1 VQTDTLE
8 QIKDKID
15 IVELVRQY
23 VPNLKRAGK
32 LYKACC
38 PFHHEKTPSF
48 TCSSEKGLYY
58 CFGCQEGGNI
68 FNFLMKMENLSFRE
82 ALEKLADMAGV
93 ELEPAKMLT
102 ADEMRRA
109 NTRKVLDFARTYFHK
124 NLLARAGEGART
136 YVKSRNLT
144 KETCQQFELGLSLGA
159 GALIQAAKEAG
170 FTPENLKD
178 AGLCVQTEYGLR
190 EYFRNRLMFPIWN
203 QRGETVGFGGRILAE
218 GEPKYLNSPE
228 TILFSKSHVLY
239 GLNFA
244 GPAMRKADRAVL
256 LEGYMDVIGTHQAGV
271 TYTVA
276 PLGTSF
282 GEDHAKLLKRYTQN
296 VIVLFDPD
304 QAGLKAALRAALILT
319 EQGLF
324 VKVATL
330 PDGLDPDE
338 YIAKYGKENF
348 EQILDNAHELIAFAA
363 QRQLDAHPG
372 TLTAQA
378 KTNIVTELTQIIA
391 KQPDGI
397 VRREWVKYVA
407 ETLNIDEPL
416 VQQRLAQTFK
426 ASAQSARITAAKQNN
441 VVRADQMTMTPSA
454 EEDLLS
460 WILKSPQHTVLC
472 SQLCEQDFSSPA
484 LWELFQAIVKTHMQY
499 PQADNL
505 TEQTAQALPQQR
517 NEIVKLALLPTPDD
531 FDPARDIAACAAKL
545 EKTGLQK
552 QLQKLTLQMKS
563 YGTGNV
569 PPDVFQTYM
578 QLQQKL
584 KNTGVKNVWHLETK
598 H

>member
-1 VQTDTLE
+1 MQTDAIE

-68 FNFLMKMENLSFRE
+68 FNFVMKMENLSFRE

-93 ELEPAKMLT
+93 ELEPAKLLT
-102 ADEMRRA
+102 AEEQRRA
-109 NTRKVLDFARTYFHK
+109 TARKLLDFARSYYHK
-124 NLLARAGEGART
+124 NLLSRAGEGART

-144 KETCQQFELGLSLGA
+144 KETCEQFELGLSPNA
-159 GALIQAAKEAG
+159 GVLVEAAQKAG
-170 FTPENLKD
+170 YTQDNLKD
-178 AGLCVQTEYGLR
+178 AGLCVQTERGLR

-203 QRGETVGFGGRILAE
+203 QRGETVGFGGRILGE

-228 TILFSKSHVLY
+228 TILFNKSHVLY

-244 GPAMRKADRAVL
+244 GPVIRKADRAVL
-256 LEGYMDVIGTHQAGV
+256 LEGYMDVIGCHQAGV
-271 TYTVA
+271 AYTVA

-304 QAGLKAALRAALILT
+304 EAGLKAALRAALILT
-319 EQGLF
+319 EAGLF
-324 VKVATL
+324 VKVASL

-338 YIAKYGKENF
+338 YIAQYGKESF
-348 EQILDNAHELIAFAA
+348 EDILNHAQDLMAFAA
-363 QRQLDAHPG
+363 QRQLALHPAP
-372 TLTAQA
+372 LSAQA
-378 KTNIVTELTQIIA
+378 KTQMVTELTQIIA
-391 KQPDGI
+391 KQPDAI

-407 ETLNIDEPL
+407 EMLNVDEPL
-416 VQQRLAQTFK
+416 VQQRLTQTLRT
-426 ASAQSARITAAKQNN
+426 ATPSARFSPARKPGII
-441 VVRADQMTMTPSA
+441 RADQATNVPSA
-454 EEDLLS
+454 EEDLLA
-460 WILKSPQHTVLC
+460 WILKNPQYTVLC
-472 SQLCEQDFSSPA
+472 SQLSAQDFSSPA
-484 LWELFQAIVKTHMQY
+484 LWKIFQAIVTMHQQY

-505 TEQTAQALPQQR
+505 TEQTVQALPAQK

-531 FDPARDIAACAAKL
+531 FDPARDITACAAKL
-545 EKTGLQK
+545 EQAGLQR
-552 QLQKLTLQMKS
+552 QLQKLTQQMKS

-569 PPDVFQTYM
+569 PPDVFQTNM
-578 QLQQKL
+578 QLKQKL
-584 KNTGVKNVWHLETK
+584 KKYRG
-598 H
+598 

>member
-1 VQTDTLE
+1 MQTDAIE

-68 FNFLMKMENLSFRE
+68 FNFVMKMENLSFRE

-93 ELEPAKMLT
+93 ELEPAKLLT
-102 ADEMRRA
+102 AEEQRRA
-109 NTRKVLDFARTYFHK
+109 TARKLLDFARSYYHK
-124 NLLARAGEGART
+124 NLLSRAGEGART

-144 KETCQQFELGLSLGA
+144 KETCEQFELGLSPNA
-159 GALIQAAKEAG
+159 GVLVEAAQKAG
-170 FTPENLKD
+170 YTQDNLKD
-178 AGLCVQTEYGLR
+178 AGLCVQTERGLR

-203 QRGETVGFGGRILAE
+203 QRGETVGFGGRILGE

-228 TILFSKSHVLY
+228 TILFNKSHVLY

-244 GPAMRKADRAVL
+244 GPVIRKADRAVL
-256 LEGYMDVIGTHQAGV
+256 LEGYMDVIGCHQAGV
-271 TYTVA
+271 AYTVA

-304 QAGLKAALRAALILT
+304 EAGLKAALRAALILT
-319 EQGLF
+319 EAGLF
-324 VKVATL
+324 VKVASL

-338 YIAKYGKENF
+338 YIAQYGKESF
-348 EQILDNAHELIAFAA
+348 EDILNHAQDLMAFAA
-363 QRQLDAHPG
+363 QRQLALHPAP
-372 TLTAQA
+372 LSAQA
-378 KTNIVTELTQIIA
+378 KTQMVTELTQIIA
-391 KQPDGI
+391 KQPDAI

-407 ETLNIDEPL
+407 EMLNVDEPL
-416 VQQRLAQTFK
+416 VQQRLTQTLRT
-426 ASAQSARITAAKQNN
+426 ATPSARFSPARKPGII
-441 VVRADQMTMTPSA
+441 RADQATNVPSA
-454 EEDLLS
+454 EEDLLA
-460 WILKSPQHTVLC
+460 WILKNPQYTVLC
-472 SQLCEQDFSSPA
+472 SQLSAQDFSSPA
-484 LWELFQAIVKTHMQY
+484 LWEIFQAIVKTHMQY

-505 TEQTAQALPQQR
+505 IEQTAQALPTQK

-545 EKTGLQK
+545 EQAGLQR
-552 QLQKLTLQMKS
+552 QLQKLTQQMKS

-584 KNTGVKNVWHLETK
+584 KKYRG
-598 H
+598 

>member
-1 VQTDTLE
+1 MQTDTLE

-68 FNFLMKMENLSFRE
+68 FNFLMKIENLSFRE

-93 ELEPAKMLT
+93 ELEPAKTLT
-102 ADEMRRA
+102 ADELRRT
-109 NTRKVLDFARTYFHK
+109 NTRKVLDFARAYYHK
-124 NLLARAGEGART
+124 NFLSRAGEGART

-144 KETCQQFELGLSLGA
+144 QETCEHFELGLSLDA
-159 GALIQAAKEAG
+159 GALQTAAKQAG
-170 FTPENLKD
+170 YTPENLKN
-178 AGLCVQTEYGLR
+178 AGLCIQTEYGLR

-203 QRGETVGFGGRILAE
+203 QRGETVGFGGRIL
-218 GEPKYLNSPE
+218 GQGDPKYLNSPE

-244 GPAMRKADRAVL
+244 GTAMRKADRAVL
-256 LEGYMDVIGTHQAGV
+256 LEGYMDVIGCHQAGI

-304 QAGLKAALRAALILT
+304 EAGLKAALRAALILT
-319 EQGLF
+319 EAGLF

-348 EQILDNAHELIAFAA
+348 ETILDKAQELIAFALE
-363 QRQLDAHPG
+363 RQLANYTGP
-372 TLTAQA
+372 LSPQA
-378 KTNIVTELTQIIA
+378 KTTIVTELTQIIA

-407 ETLNIDEPL
+407 ERLNIDEPL
-416 VQQRLAQTFK
+416 VQQRLAQTYK
-426 ASAQSARITAAKQNN
+426 ASAQSARFATVQKPN
-441 VVRADQMTMTPSA
+441 VVRADTSSMTPSA
-454 EEDLLS
+454 EEDLLA

-472 SQLCEQDFSSPA
+472 SQLSERDFSSPA
-484 LWELFQAIVKTHMQY
+484 LWEIFQAIVNTHMQY

-505 TEQTAQALPQQR
+505 TEQTAQALPQHK

-531 FDPARDIAACAAKL
+531 FNPARDIAACAAKL
-545 EKTGLQK
+545 EKTGLQR
-552 QLQKLTLQMKS
+552 QLQHLTQQMKT

-569 PPDVFQTYM
+569 PPDVFQAYM

-584 KNTGVKNVWHLETK
+584 KKYRS
-598 H
+598 